1 MTFLEVALLLI
12 VALPLTLVVLG
23 KLRMDLAAI
32 LMAVILG
39 IFQAAGA
46 GMLAPAHTPAA
57 AAKAIQGFGQPVVL
71 TLLSLF
77 ILTAALDKSGVTRW
91 IARKVIQVGGSREGR
106 LIVLFAVTT
115 AVLSLFMNNLA
126 AGALIL
132 PSALE
137 VARRTRVAPS
147 KLLIPVAYGSLL
159 GGAATYFTT
168 ANIITSDLLRI
179 ANPPQAP
186 LGILDY
192 TPTGALLVVAGVL
205 FLGLFGRRLLPNR
218 QASPEQ
224 ALARLTGSELEEV
237 YRLNERLWQAGVQDR
252 STLVGQTV
260 AQADIGGK
268 WGVSVV
274 AIRSNGDETSLPRPS
289 HTIRPGDTLILV
301 GREERVLELQ
311 DLGLSIRPE
320 NSGGHLSEHG
330 VIFAEVLLAPRSPAE
345 DHTLKEIGFRNR
357 YALTV
362 VALLRRNR
370 SYRTNVGDIPLAL
383 GDSLLVVGSHP
394 ALQALNR
401 VPDFIVIEPNLTDQP
416 VNLRAAAISITLIL
430 SAIAASIAGA
440 PVYLAMLTG
449 AVLVVLLGV
458 LRMEEVYRAI
468 EWQAIFLIAGMYA
481 VSLAMV
487 QTGLAATLG
496 QSVLGLVTPLGPI
509 GVAGGSYLLSSVL
522 TQVMGGQVTALV
534 VAPVTISAAISM
546 GINAQAVAVATA
558 TGCSASFFTPLAHP
572 VNILMLAPG
581 SYTFGDFFRIGW
593 RLTIVC
599 FVVLLIGLWLFWGL
613 RF

>member
-1 MTFLEVALLLI
+1 MTLLEIALILI
-12 VALPLTLVVLG
+12 VALPLALVVLG

-32 LMAVILG
+32 GMAVTLG

-46 GMLAPAHTPAA
+46 AMLGPANTPGDAS
-57 AAKAIQGFGQPVVL
+57 KAIEGFGQPVVL

-91 IARKVIQVGGSREGR
+91 IARKVIQIGGNREGR

-115 AVLSLFMNNLA
+115 AFLSLFMNNLA

-137 VARRTRVAPS
+137 VARRTRVKPS

-159 GGAATYFTT
+159 GGTATYFTT

-205 FLGLFGRRLLPNR
+205 FLGLFGRRLLPER
-218 QASPEQ
+218 KASPEQ
-224 ALARLTGSELEEV
+224 ELARLTGSELEEV
-237 YRLNERLWQAGVQDR
+237 YRLGERLWEAAVRRG
-252 STLVGQTV
+252 STLVGQTL
-260 AQADIGGK
+260 AQADIGGR

-274 AIRSNGDETSLPRPS
+274 AIRSNGDETSLPRREHVIKPE
-289 HTIRPGDTLILV
+289 DTLVLV
-301 GREERVLELQ
+301 GREQRVLELG
-311 DLGLSIRPE
+311 DLGLDIRPDT
-320 NSGGHLSEHG
+320 SGGHLSEHG
-330 VIFAEVLLAPRSPAE
+330 VIFAEALPAPRSSAE
-345 DHTLKEIGFRNR
+345 DHTLKEIDFRRR
-357 YALTV
+357 YGVTA
-362 VALLRRNR
+362 VALSRRNR
-370 SYRTNVGDIPLAL
+370 SYRTNVGDIPLTL
-383 GDSLLVVGSHP
+383 GDSLLVVGSHE
-394 ALQALNR
+394 ALRALNR
-401 VPDFIVIEPNLTDQP
+401 SPDFILIEPNITDQP
-416 VNLRAAAISITLIL
+416 VDVRSAAVSVTLIL
-430 SAIAASIAGA
+430 AAIAASVLGA
-440 PVYLAMLTG
+440 PVYLAVLTG

-458 LRMEEVYRAI
+458 LKMEEVYRAI

-481 VSLAMV
+481 VSVAMV
-487 QTGLAATLG
+487 QTGLAETLG
-496 QSVLGLVTPLGPI
+496 QGVLGLVTPLGPM
-509 GVAGGSYLLSSVL
+509 GVAGGSYLLSSLL

-546 GINAQAVAVATA
+546 GANAQAIAVATA

-572 VNILMLAPG
+572 VNILMLAPAN
-581 SYTFGDFFRIGW
+581 YTFGDFFRIGW

-599 FVVLLIGLWLFWGL
+599 FVTLMIGLWLFWGL